1 MDVTGPVQ
9 PNDIVMRASE
19 IGTSMPGIGALAYK
33 QARKGAQ
40 KGVKGIHMI
49 PETTNQNMDFMGIA
63 KQNVNNQLTNMAN
76 TVEAA
81 SAPPGHML
89 AFITPEEAGILKL
102 LGGTGEMTSAGI
114 PAFKK
119 DPAQV
124 NRGPEVSG
132 IPRYFGEGEHKV
144 DLAYITEPEAQ
155 LLKNLDLHN
164 SNPPHTGPSIKN
176 IPNYNDFGGGG
187 YTGSTGEGAG
197 GGSVGGHGG
206 GQDHGGQAG
215 EAEGAANANKGN
227 QNQGGSYNDLS
238 DSEIKERLRNPDRF
252 PPEDVRSAIDQAN
265 EQGISTSDAF
275 GNKLGSGN
283 NETSRSLAV
292 RDMMM
297 EAAGY
302 NPNIKGY
309 DNPFNVGMNLEL
321 GYDTYDRLIDQGYT
335 AQDIKN
341 FEYNRY
347 KGLLGDMKFD
357 ATLDG
362 EMVGSF
368 NMNKPGGFLDNLFGK
383 GGFTFNRD
391 YADQGN
397 RGPDRT
403 IATVN
408 NNQQV
413 MDEDGDGVADDT
425 EYLDSSEYYL
435 PSDYTSDRITE
446 GDLVPGR
453 RRFMM
458 RKGGMKIPE
467 GDSLTL
473 DEIRDYAMLGGFSL
487 LEPFSEYQARRRE
500 YYGKPDFGQGTDFD
514 YSGSTGGGTTT

>member
-1 MDVTGPVQ
+1 MDNSQKMDVTGPVQ

-63 KQNVNNQLTNMAN
+63 KQNVNNQLTNMAS
-76 TVEAA
+76 TIEAA

-102 LGGTGEMTSAGI
+102 LGGSGEMTPAGI
-114 PAFKK
+114 PSYRGIGAYGGG
-119 DPAQV
+119 DEGPA
-124 NRGPEVSG
+124 SG
-132 IPRYFGEGEHKV
+132 SSSSSSGSS
-144 DLAYITEPEAQ
+144 
-155 LLKNLDLHN
+155 
-164 SNPPHTGPSIKN
+164 SNTGGN
-176 IPNYNDFGGGG
+176 TNTGGGG
-187 YTGSTGEGAG
+187 NGPYG
-197 GGSVGGHGG
+197 GGPGGLHSDYGG
-206 GQDHGGQAG
+206 TSSDTTSNDTSGGDG
-215 EAEGAANANKGN
+215 PTS
-227 QNQGGSYNDLS
+227 SYNDLS
-238 DSEIKERLRNPDRF
+238 ESEIKDRLRNPNKF
-252 PPEDVRSAIDQAN
+252 SPEDVQNAIDQAKDA
-265 EQGISTSDAF
+265 GVSTADAF
-275 GNKLGSGN
+275 GNKMGN
-283 NETSRSLAV
+283 IGNETTGSLAV
-292 RDMMM
+292 REMMQN
-297 EAAGY
+297 AAGY
-302 NPNIKGY
+302 NPTTKGY
-309 DNPFNVGMNLEL
+309 DNPFNTSIDLDL
-321 GYDTYDRLIDQGYT
+321 GYDTYNRMLEKGYKPS
-335 AQDIKN
+335 DIKN

-362 EMVGSF
+362 EVVGSF
-368 NMNKPGGFLDNLFGK
+368 NMNKPGGFLNDLFGK

-391 YADQGN
+391 YDS
-397 RGPDRT
+397 RGDRGRDRP

-408 NNQQV
+408 EEV
-413 MDEDGDGVADDT
+413 VVDGDGDGVADDT
-425 EYLDSSEYYL
+425 EYLDASEYYL

-467 GDSLTL
+467 GDNLTL

-500 YYGKPDFGQGTDFD
+500 YYGRADFGQGTDFD
-514 YSGSTGGGTTT
+514 YSGSTDGGTTT

>member
-1 MDVTGPVQ
+1 MDVTGPIQ

-40 KGVKGIHMI
+40 KGIKGIHMI

-63 KQNVNNQLTNMAN
+63 KQNVDNQLTNMAN

-89 AFITPEEAGILKL
+89 AFITPEEAGVLKL
-102 LGGTGEMTSAGI
+102 LGGSGEMTSAGV
-114 PAFKK
+114 PSFR
-119 DPAQV
+119 PGSL
-124 NRGPEVSG
+124 RGSGMVSG
-132 IPRYFGEGEHKV
+132 SSGYGPAGAGGQ
-144 DLAYITEPEAQ
+144 AQ
-155 LLKNLDLHN
+155 
-164 SNPPHTGPSIKN
+164 GPQGN
-176 IPNYNDFGGGG
+176 QGGNQGGGG
-187 YTGSTGEGAG
+187 GGNNGYTGQMPQGFVDPTPESDDTST
-197 GGSVGGHGG
+197 S
-206 GQDHGGQAG
+206 DDS
-215 EAEGAANANKGN
+215 
-227 QNQGGSYNDLS
+227 QGGLT
-238 DSEIKERLRNPDRF
+238 DSEIKDRLRNPNKF
-252 PPEDVRSAIDQAN
+252 SPEDVQNAIDQAN
-265 EQGISTSDAF
+265 EKGISTADAF
-275 GNKLGSGN
+275 GNKFGSGD
-283 NETSRSLAV
+283 NETSKSLAV

-297 EAAGY
+297 SAAGY

-321 GYDTYDRLIDQGYT
+321 GYDTYDRMIDKGYT
-335 AQDIKN
+335 AADIKN
-341 FEYNRY
+341 MEFNRY

-357 ATLDG
+357 ASLDG
-362 EMVGSF
+362 EDVGSF
-368 NMNKPGGFLDNLFGK
+368 NMNKPGGFLENFFGK

-403 IATVN
+403 IATLNEEEIV
-408 NNQQV
+408 
-413 MDEDGDGVADDT
+413 DEDGDGVADET
-425 EYLDSSEYYL
+425 EYLDASEYYL
-435 PSDYTSDRITE
+435 PSDYTSDRITA

-453 RRFMM
+453 RRFMT

-514 YSGSTGGGTTT
+514 YSGSTGGGTP

>member
-1 MDVTGPVQ
+1 MANNPMAGMDVTGPIQ

-40 KGVKGIHMI
+40 KGIKGIHMI

-63 KQNVNNQLTNMAN
+63 KQNVDNQLTNMAS

-89 AFITPEEAGILKL
+89 AFITPEEAGVLKL

-114 PAFKK
+114 PAF
-119 DPAQV
+119 P
-124 NRGPEVSG
+124 PEG
-132 IPRYFGEGEHKV
+132 QYG
-144 DLAYITEPEAQ
+144 Q
-155 LLKNLDLHN
+155 
-164 SNPPHTGPSIKN
+164 
-176 IPNYNDFGGGG
+176 GGGG
-187 YTGSTGEGAG
+187 I
-197 GGSVGGHGG
+197 
-206 GQDHGGQAG
+206 
-215 EAEGAANANKGN
+215 NNPGN
-227 QNQGGSYNDLS
+227 NNNQGGNNDPYGGGPGGLHSDYGGTSSDTTSNDTSGGDGPTSSYNDLS
-238 DSEIKERLRNPDRF
+238 DSEIKERLRRPNAF
-252 PPEDVRSAIDQAN
+252 SPEDVQNAIDQAKDA
-265 EQGISTSDAF
+265 GVSTADAF
-275 GNKLGSGN
+275 GNKMGDIG
-283 NETSRSLAV
+283 NETTRSLAV
-292 RDMMM
+292 REMMQN
-297 EAAGY
+297 AAGY
-302 NPNIKGY
+302 NPTTKGY
-309 DNPFNVGMNLEL
+309 DNPFNTSMDLDL
-321 GYDTYDRLIDQGYT
+321 GYDTYNRMLEKGYKPS
-335 AQDIKN
+335 DIKN

-362 EMVGSF
+362 EVVGSF
-368 NMNKPGGFLDNLFGK
+368 NMNKPGGFLNDIFGK

-397 RGPDRT
+397 RGRDRT

-408 NNQQV
+408 EEV
-413 MDEDGDGVADDT
+413 VIDEDGDGVADDT
-425 EYLDSSEYYL
+425 EYLDASEYYL
-435 PSDYTSDRITE
+435 PSDYTSDRITA

-453 RRFMM
+453 RRFMT